1 MPVEAP
7 VIKTTSLILVSLRQ
21 GPFGTGGNHPHA
33 CRPRPAHLYE
43 TGRGPLI
50 PLYRPWVGEEEA
62 EAARRPIL
70 SGWLTQ
76 GPEVRAFEEEFA
88 AYVGAPQ
95 AVAVANCT
103 VALQLALILAG
114 VGAGDKVL
122 TVSHSFI
129 ATANAVTYLGANPV
143 FCDVQADT
151 FNLDPDRL
159 VMQPGVKA
167 VLVAHQIGMPADLSR
182 ILPWAEKH
190 GSVVIEDAACAVGS
204 EILWQGEW
212 QKIGRPHGHIACF
225 SFHPRKL
232 LTTGDGGMLTLANAD
247 WAERARRLRQHAMSL
262 PDTARHGATRVLREH
277 YDEIGYNFRMTD
289 IQAAVGRAQLRR
301 LPALLE
307 RRRQQV
313 EWFRQR
319 LAAFHWQHQPD
330 WARSN
335 WQSLALRLPP
345 GADQDRFMQN
355 LLDRGVASKPGIM
368 CAHREAAYP
377 GPWADLEQSER
388 AQDEVVLLPLY
399 HELTEEQMERVAE
412 AVCQS
417 FP

>member
-1 MPVEAP
+1 M
-7 VIKTTSLILVSLRQ
+7 
-21 GPFGTGGNHPHA
+21 
-33 CRPRPAHLYE
+33 
-43 TGRGPLI
+43 I

-76 GPEVRAFEEEFA
+76 GPEVKAFEEEFA
-88 AYVGAPQ
+88 SYVGATR

-103 VALQLALILAG
+103 VALQLAMILAG
-114 VGAGDKVL
+114 LGPGDKVL

-129 ATANAVTYLGANPV
+129 ATANAVTYVGAEPV
-143 FCDVQADT
+143 FCDVELDT
-151 FNLDPDRL
+151 FNLDPSRL
-159 VMQPGVKA
+159 RMQEGVKA
-167 VLVAHQIGMPADLSR
+167 LLVAHQIGMPADLSR
-182 ILPWAEKH
+182 ILPWAEEH
-190 GSVVIEDAACAVGS
+190 GLVVIEDAACAIGS

-232 LTTGDGGMLTLANAD
+232 LTTGDGGMLTMANEE

-262 PDTARHGATRVLREH
+262 PDTARHGATRVVREH

-301 LPALLE
+301 LPALLA

-313 EWFRQR
+313 EWFHQR
-319 LAAFHWQHQPD
+319 LSGFGWQHQPG

-345 GADQDRFMQN
+345 GADQARFMQN
-355 LLDRGVASKPGIM
+355 LLDRGVASKTGIM

-377 GPWADLEQSER
+377 GPWSDLEQSER
-388 AQDEVVLLPLY
+388 AQDEFVLLPLY
-399 HELTEEQMERVAE
+399 HEMSEEQMEKVAQ